1 MFLFGL
7 LGVEALDGSAERVEP
22 EACGVALVE
31 ERTAEQ
37 FDIAELACGELTAD
51 DGALAVGD
59 GGAQMPGNVDE
70 DAVDGFQLLLRI
82 DRGRSRDSA
91 QVFYIYIIRY
101 AREIVGIDKSKFL
114 REAEEDVPSD
124 GGVGHDDEAVA
135 GGVADGG
142 AAEETGEGMVLKVE
156 L

>member
-31 ERTAEQ
+31 KRTTEQ

-59 GGAQMPGNVDE
+59 GGTKTAWYVDK
-70 DAVDGFQLLLRI
+70 DAVDGLQLLPGV
-82 DRGRSRDSA
+82 DGCRS
-91 QVFYIYIIRY
+91 
-101 AREIVGIDKSKFL
+101 GN
-114 REAEEDVPSD
+114 
-124 GGVGHDDEAVA
+124 
-135 GGVADGG
+135 G
-142 AAEETGEGMVLKVE
+142 A
-156 L
+156 